1 MGTPVVA
8 GGRGVDWQHSVGDS
22 PGVLGRGVDR
32 QHSVEDS
39 PGVLEQ
45 EGSSQEWFPVVG
57 RVGQT
62 LAAGTS
68 VVRSLAAGQQS
79 TANNI
84 RKLDCI

>member
-1 MGTPVVA
+1 MGNPVVA

-22 PGVLGRGVDR
+22 PGVL
-32 QHSVEDS
+32 
-39 PGVLEQ
+39 EQ
-45 EGSSQEWFPVVG
+45 EGSSQEWFLVVG

-79 TANNI
+79 TENNI